1 MFIFL
6 KVYNLIAQLLL
17 VTPHG
22 FITLNFIFYAV
33 DKHFFFFH
41 ESDSEK
47 KCLQAAF

>member
-1 MFIFL
+1 MDL
-6 KVYNLIAQLLL
+6 SPLILFFKL
-17 VTPHG
+17 
-22 FITLNFIFYAV
+22 F